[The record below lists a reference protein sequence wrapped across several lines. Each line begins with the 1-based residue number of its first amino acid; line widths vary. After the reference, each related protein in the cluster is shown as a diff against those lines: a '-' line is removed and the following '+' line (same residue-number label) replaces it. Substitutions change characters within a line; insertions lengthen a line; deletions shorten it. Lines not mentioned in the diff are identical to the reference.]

1 MAILTV
7 RGLDPLVQAKLRERA
22 ARHGRSMEAEAR
34 AVLSAAVLAD
44 EERPTLAASIRRHF
58 ADDPID
64 LVLPVRTDQ
73 QRPVDFDA

>member
-44 EERPTLAASIRRHF
+44 EERPDLAASIRRHF
-58 ADDPID
+58 SDDPID
-64 LVLPVRTDQ
+64 LVLPERTDR
-73 QRPVDFDA
+73 QRAVDFDA

>member
-1 MAILTV
+1 
-7 RGLDPLVQAKLRERA
+7 
-22 ARHGRSMEAEAR
+22 MEAEAR